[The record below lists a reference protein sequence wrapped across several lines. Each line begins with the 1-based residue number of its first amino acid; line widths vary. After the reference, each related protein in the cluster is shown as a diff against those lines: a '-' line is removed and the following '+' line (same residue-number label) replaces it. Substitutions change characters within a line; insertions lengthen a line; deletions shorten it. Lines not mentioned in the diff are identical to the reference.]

1 LVDAGEACL
10 ILAVVVTLFGDRW
23 WLLAFW
29 GFLGALAKETFLPLA
44 GVLAIGWWYV
54 EFRKG
59 QQRLRKLLPIVVM
72 IVVALATII
81 ILRAAVANAMVIS
94 DMFAPTHATSGRFS
108 GFAGALFS
116 STFWYVFVW
125 LLPLGLLRLKRL
137 PRPWV
142 FSSIFSALTALV
154 LGVYRDIGG
163 NVTRP
168 MFDVIGPL
176 LSLSAA
182 IFLSESGKR
191 RISSD
196 LTPTF
201 KPE

>member
-1 LVDAGEACL
+1 
-10 ILAVVVTLFGDRW
+10 VTVSLFGDRW
-23 WLLAFW
+23 WLLPLW
-29 GFLGALAKETFLPLA
+29 GLLGALAKETFLPLA
-44 GVLAIGWWYV
+44 GVLVLVWWYV
-54 EFRKG
+54 EYRQG
-59 QQRLRKLLPIVVM
+59 HNRVSRLLPISAM
-72 IVVALATII
+72 LIVALATII
-81 ILRAAVANAMVIS
+81 VLRSAIPGAGFVGDV
-94 DMFAPTHATSGRFS
+94 FAKTHAGSGRFS
-108 GFAGALFS
+108 GLAGAMFS
-116 STFWYVFVW
+116 RTFWYVFIW
-125 LLPLGLLRLKRL
+125 LLPLGLVRLNRL
-137 PRPWV
+137 PRPWL
-142 FSSIFSALTALV
+142 FASIFSALTALV